1 MSNPEF
7 LYPTTRLS
15 DDIFVPF
22 GANQCV
28 NTNNAFPA
36 VRPNIFS
43 NDHDFQQKKLDDDAD
58 LDYLLS
64 TIMI

>member
-1 MSNPEF
+1 MTNPEY
-7 LYPTTRLS
+7 LYPKTRLS
-15 DDIFVPF
+15 DDKFVPF

-28 NTNNAFPA
+28 NTKNAFPE
-36 VRPNIFS
+36 VCPNIFS
-43 NDHDFQQKKLDDDAD
+43 NDHDFQQKKLVDDAD